1 MLDTSLNDKSNHAS
15 SLGSSRR
22 EVMVD
27 VKLSKSEMA
36 LLLNRKERVLY
47 FPYEVNERFIINST
61 TGQHWGRARILRWW
75 RKIRNTTIFGRITF
89 TLLNDRLGSSSKAS
103 DNKIISHHD
112 WWVTR
117 AVAAFT
123 KLLQITNSYASCS
136 FSACLYLV
144 TQPGIWTKSP
154 VAVMC
159 HL

>member
-61 TGQHWGRARILRWW
+61 TGQH
-75 RKIRNTTIFGRITF
+75 
-89 TLLNDRLGSSSKAS
+89 
-103 DNKIISHHD
+103 
-112 WWVTR
+112 
-117 AVAAFT
+117 
-123 KLLQITNSYASCS
+123 
-136 FSACLYLV
+136 
-144 TQPGIWTKSP
+144 
-154 VAVMC
+154 
-159 HL
+159 